1 VLACIKIFI
10 NFTKDNEF
18 LYSQVLKRL
27 RDPLVTL
34 MTSSEISGNNELCY
48 TILSHI
54 YVIIQKGGRPL
65 FSEIYKKFFVKFEEP
80 LYVKNLKLEILVQIA
95 NENNYQDIL
104 NEMDEYVNDVNG
116 NFSMNTIRKIG
127 SLGLRVDSAIYHI
140 VGLLKNLLSR
150 NIDYIVS
157 ESLCVLQ
164 TLLRKYPAII
174 EEFIKYL
181 EPSIMAL
188 NNDAKGLSAIL
199 WIIGEFGDRLETSP
213 YILENLLDHFASD
226 IQPPNIIY
234 SLLTAGTKLFFKTP
248 GEMQPILGR
257 IYEMILKNYHDV
269 DLRDRCYYYYN
280 LLSKDIELA
289 KYIICGENSTVD
301 NFYNELDDEYLD
313 QIYSQ
318 FNTLS
323 IIYQKPEEKF
333 VKQMIEDPENFQF
346 KKKDEQLD
354 ELYEEEQ
361 LHITNGGGYIKSE
374 ADLIVS
380 LSYNT

>member
-1 VLACIKIFI
+1 VLSCIKIFI

-116 NFSMNTIRKIG
+116 NFSKNTIRKIG
-127 SLGLRVDSAIYHI
+127 SLGLRVDSSIYHI

-157 ESLCVLQ
+157 ESLFVLQ

-181 EPSIMAL
+181 EPSIMSL

-199 WIIGEFGDRLETSP
+199 WIIGEFGDRLDTSP

-226 IQPPNIIY
+226 IQPHNIIY

-257 IYEMILKNYHDV
+257 IYEMILKNYQDV

-301 NFYNELDDEYLD
+301 NFYSELDDEYLD

-318 FNTLS
+318 FNTLA

-333 VKQMIEDPENFQF
+333 VKQIIEDPENFQF
-346 KKKDEQLD
+346 KKKVEQLD
-354 ELYEEEQ
+354 NMYEEEQ
-361 LHITNGGGYIKSE
+361 LHVHNDHSNYIKSE
-374 ADLIVS
+374 GDLIV
-380 LSYNT
+380 YNI